1 MIAAIVLAVCV
12 VRPSGS
18 LYDATDGRTSDSQ
31 NAGRRPMSAEGDC
44 AFNSPLITISWR
56 TPVQASALWLSTRAQ
71 DSASVTVTPSQP
83 HSSEHSTL
91 RARYRRGPPGPG
103 SIVTAWSSGGRPMAR
118 ARRPSRSRA
127 TSPAGERHLRLV
139 AKRCSDQ

>member
-18 LYDATDGRTSDSQ
+18 LYDAMDGRTSDSQ
-31 NAGRRPMSAEGDC
+31 NAGRRPMSAEGDF
-44 AFNSPLITISWR
+44 AFNSPLITISCR

-83 HSSEHSTL
+83 
-91 RARYRRGPPGPG
+91 
-103 SIVTAWSSGGRPMAR
+103 
-118 ARRPSRSRA
+118 
-127 TSPAGERHLRLV
+127 
-139 AKRCSDQ
+139 QQQ

>member
-18 LYDATDGRTSDSQ
+18 LYDAMDGRTSDSQ

-83 HSSEHSTL
+83 
-91 RARYRRGPPGPG
+91 
-103 SIVTAWSSGGRPMAR
+103 
-118 ARRPSRSRA
+118 
-127 TSPAGERHLRLV
+127 
-139 AKRCSDQ
+139 QQQ